1 MKVGT
6 FNGVALLA
14 IWTKNFFLDFHLI
27 VHSVTSNKLQM
38 HKAKNRPTLVS
49 GHNTEIVNIK
59 MYYMNETSD
68 THKTSR
74 THTHNS
80 KRPTHIKRYIHIKRH
95 MHKNVSYRLNVTL
108 TLNVPRTKMSH
119 TAKNVPH
126 SNKCPTHET
135 SDNLKV

>member
-1 MKVGT
+1 
-6 FNGVALLA
+6 
-14 IWTKNFFLDFHLI
+14 
-27 VHSVTSNKLQM
+27 M

-49 GHNTEIVNIK
+49 GHHTEIVNIK

-68 THKTSR
+68 THKTS
-74 THTHNS
+74 HTTVNVLHTLNVS
-80 KRPTHIKRYIHIKRH
+80 HTLNVIYTLNVICT
-95 MHKNVSYRLNVTL
+95 KNVSYRLNVTH
-108 TLNVPRTKMSH
+108 TLNVPHTKMSH

>member
-6 FNGVALLA
+6 FKGEALLA

-80 KRPTHIKRYIHIKRH
+80 KRPTHIKRLAHIKRYLHIKRH
-95 MHKNVSYRLNVTL
+95 MHK
-108 TLNVPRTKMSH
+108 
-119 TAKNVPH
+119 
-126 SNKCPTHET
+126 KC
-135 SDNLKV
+135 LI